1 MIDNLELKNHIS
13 YLMEKRNDELEKL
26 IKIGVIPISENNKS
40 EEDFSKTYDVVMSLE
55 KQIKLSE
62 NCLEISKL
70 ITIL

>member
-26 IKIGVIPISENNKS
+26 IKIGVIPISGNNKS

-62 NCLEISKL
+62 NCLEISK
-70 ITIL
+70 IINS

>member
-1 MIDNLELKNHIS
+1 
-13 YLMEKRNDELEKL
+13 MEKRNDELEKL

-62 NCLEISKL
+62 NCLEISK
-70 ITIL
+70 IINS